1 LSGHPLSAAVLA
13 PAARRGTSGSIAII
27 AERRLTVAGLTA
39 VLQKAMDYQLVAE
52 VRGTLEIQEAIDLH
66 RPAVIIEAPLSEF
79 PGSLLGDGQRDGS
92 GVPTLVA
99 NPTDRSDQLAASIR
113 AAMTSARA
121 GTTDEREQGQA
132 AQPGL
137 SEREREILTG
147 IASGRSTKQVARDYA
162 ISPKT
167 VGNHVNNICHK
178 LNLRHRSQLVLF
190 ALQQGLTTV

>member
-1 LSGHPLSAAVLA
+1 MSAAVLA

-52 VRGTLEIQEAIDLH
+52 VRGTLEVQEAIDLH
-66 RPAVIIEAPLSEF
+66 RPAVIIEAPLSGL

-113 AAMTSARA
+113 AAMTRART

-190 ALQQGLTTV
+190 ALQQGLTRA

>member
-1 LSGHPLSAAVLA
+1 MSAAVLA

-52 VRGTLEIQEAIDLH
+52 VRGTLQIQEAIDLH
-66 RPAVIIEAPLSEF
+66 RPAVIIEAPLSGL

-113 AAMTSARA
+113 AAMTRART